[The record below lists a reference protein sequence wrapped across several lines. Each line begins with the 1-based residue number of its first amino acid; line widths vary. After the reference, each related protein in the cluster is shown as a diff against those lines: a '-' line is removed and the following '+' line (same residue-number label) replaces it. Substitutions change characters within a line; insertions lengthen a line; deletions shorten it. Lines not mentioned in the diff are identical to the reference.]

1 VRRGDTVESSDG
13 SPNSVENRPHLFFG
27 GRSIVEDFD
36 EGSPSKVLNDELS
49 AFVIKVPYGWY
60 GKTRFSSSN
69 QQPCLTDHSTNAKP
83 MVEVWVAPRPRASLF
98 SDSWSSE
105 PLPLP
110 NFSLSAEVQA
120 LVGVEDHASLTKA
133 FFLNVHAYPFLQKGL
148 SIG

>member
-1 VRRGDTVESSDG
+1 MKNGLG
-13 SPNSVENRPHLFFG
+13 FLFG
-27 GRSIVEDFD
+27 GGSIVEDFN
-36 EGSPSKVLNDELS
+36 ERSSAEVFNDELS

-83 MVEVWVAPRPRASLF
+83 VVEVWVAPRPRASLF
-98 SDSWSSE
+98 SDSRSSE
-105 PLPLP
+105 PLPFP

-120 LVGVEDHASLTKA
+120 LVGVEDHAPLTKA

-148 SIG
+148 SLG